1 MIIIGEKLNS
11 TIPAIREAV
20 ENKNSDAIAT
30 LAKMQHDAGASY
42 IDINAGMFAEEEP
55 GKLVWMARAVQEAT
69 GASLSIDSPNPEA
82 IMRVLEVNTNSEV
95 LINSITGESK
105 RFQNVLPLVTGYE
118 TSVIALC
125 MGDGGLP
132 QTVPE
137 RLVIADM
144 LVNDLV
150 KAGVKEERI
159 YLDPLVLPIS
169 TGTENGNIALETI
182 RALRA
187 EYPKTHIACGL
198 SNISFHLPARKLIN
212 QTFLVAAIA
221 AGMDGAILDPL
232 DQQLM
237 AMLYASET
245 VFGKDK
251 NCKAYLQK
259 YREGQ
264 TIEPFC

>member
-11 TIPAIREAV
+11 TVPAIREAL
-20 ENKNSDAIAT
+20 ENKNSEAIAA
-30 LAKMQHDAGASY
+30 LAKDQYAAGASY

-55 GKLVWMARAVQEAT
+55 EKLVWMARIVQEAT
-69 GASLSIDSPNPEA
+69 GAPLSIDSPNPDA
-82 IMRVLEVNTNSEV
+82 IQRVLEVNSNSDV
-95 LINSITGESK
+95 LINSITAETK
-105 RFQNVLPLVTGYE
+105 RFHDVLPLVSGFD
-118 TSVIALC
+118 TSIIALC
-125 MGDGGLP
+125 MKEGGLP
-132 QTVPE
+132 QTVSE
-137 RLVIADM
+137 RIQIADT

-150 KAGVKEERI
+150 KGGVKEERI
-159 YLDPLVLPIS
+159 YLDPLILPIS
-169 TGTENGNIALETI
+169 TGAENGNIALETI
-182 RALRA
+182 RRLRT

-237 AMLYASET
+237 AMLYASEA

-251 NCKAYLQK
+251 NCKTYLQK

-264 TIEPFC
+264 L